1 MMGADEEKTV
11 RLIQGLQRE
20 IKELVEEFEGRVVG
34 TAGDSAFG
42 EFDSVVN
49 AVRCARRIQEEQSR
63 LNAERPEDER
73 VNSRIGI
80 HLGDVIVEDY
90 NVYGDGVNI
99 AALLEPLADPGGICL
114 SEAVYQQVRTKLDLP
129 VQDIGLR
136 ELKNIAHPIH
146 LYKIPP
152 VAIARAAITTVSGDD
167 PDVREDEIEAAVR
180 SWVEDVI
187 RARRLVPLLIGAFLL
202 ASPAVLFRTAGVF
215 PTAGAILMG
224 TVMGRVWSL
233 RTGRSGGTRVGL
245 GIGIAYGSFLTGWSV
260 VTNALFVLAGL
271 IVAATGVAGGVRR
284 ARGVPELGRRASRAQ

>member
-80 HLGDVIVEDY
+80 HLGDVI
-90 NVYGDGVNI
+90 
-99 AALLEPLADPGGICL
+99 
-114 SEAVYQQVRTKLDLP
+114 
-129 VQDIGLR
+129 
-136 ELKNIAHPIH
+136 
-146 LYKIPP
+146 
-152 VAIARAAITTVSGDD
+152 
-167 PDVREDEIEAAVR
+167 
-180 SWVEDVI
+180 VEDVI

>member
-99 AALLEPLADPGGICL
+99 AARLEPLADPGGICL

-129 VQDIGLR
+129 VQDIGLC

-152 VAIARAAITTVSGDD
+152 VAIARTEVKMETVVTAGSGDD
-167 PDVREDEIEAAVR
+167 PDVGEDEIEAAVR

-187 RARRLVPLLIGAFLL
+187 RARRLVPLLIGGFLL
-202 ASPAVLFRTAGVF
+202 ASPA
-215 PTAGAILMG
+215 
-224 TVMGRVWSL
+224 
-233 RTGRSGGTRVGL
+233 
-245 GIGIAYGSFLTGWSV
+245 
-260 VTNALFVLAGL
+260 
-271 IVAATGVAGGVRR
+271 
-284 ARGVPELGRRASRAQ
+284 